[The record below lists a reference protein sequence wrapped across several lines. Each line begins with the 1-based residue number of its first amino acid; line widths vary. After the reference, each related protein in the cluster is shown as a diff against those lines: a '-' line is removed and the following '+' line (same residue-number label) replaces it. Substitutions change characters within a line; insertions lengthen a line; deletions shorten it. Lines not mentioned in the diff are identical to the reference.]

1 MSQANIKTEI
11 LKKKILA
18 KYEFLRENV
27 FLDNDM
33 KSNLMSIFH
42 SHKNDEDLPDFD
54 NYLSDLMEIVKLRI
68 YHETFEIQSRFG
80 YKLEEHSYSMQ
91 KLASQLEE
99 HSCSIQ
105 RNSTW

>member
-1 MSQANIKTEI
+1 MSQVNIKTEI

-18 KYEFLRENV
+18 KYEFLRGNV

-33 KSNLMSIFH
+33 KSNMDNLMTLFYSYQ
-42 SHKNDEDLPDFD
+42 NNEDLSDFD

-99 HSCSIQ
+99 HSCSI
-105 RNSTW
+105 

>member
-1 MSQANIKTEI
+1 MSQVNIKTEI

-80 YKLEEHSYSMQ
+80 YKLEEHTYSMQ
-91 KLASQLEE
+91 KLAIQLEE

-105 RNSTW
+105 RNY